1 MRPILLSFG
10 GGINSTALLLE
21 WVEQGKPLDL
31 VIFADTGSEMPETY
45 EFIDKYVIPFC
56 KKHKI
61 HFETV
66 YYTVSNKVAGVKK
79 GHWVEGERV
88 SIYDYYE
95 YQKAVPSMIKRS
107 CTDKFKISPIEKYI
121 KQKWGDKNLPLRLI
135 GIDAGESHRAKFIV
149 DPKTGKKI
157 NVVAV
162 SARSINKKRKFK
174 VNKKIFYKNP
184 LEIFKKN
191 NIDILFEAI
200 GLSDGI
206 SKKVVET
213 ALKSKIHVITPNKAL
228 ISKHGNELAKLAEK
242 NKVNLEFEASVAGGI
257 PILRSIK
264 EGLATNKISKVYGIL
279 NGTSNYI
286 LSEME
291 NSNENFADVLKKAQI
306 LGYAEPGNPK
316 LDLNGFDAFAK
327 VRILSALAF
336 NSKISKHKCL
346 MEGIEKIEL
355 KDIKIANQ
363 LDLRIKLLGI
373 SELKNNHLFET
384 VHPCLV
390 SKKSY
395 IGNVNGVMNAV
406 ILQGK
411 PVGESVLQGEGAGPG
426 PTSSSLLSDLL
437 SILRGNI
444 KKPFGVS
451 VSKLKSLKPY
461 NVNNYVNSL
470 YLRFEVKD
478 KPGVLSEI
486 TNRLAKYKI
495 SVKRLIQTPDKK
507 NNKATIVIITH
518 KTTETNIHNCLSI
531 FKKNKN
537 ILKTPTLIRLLG

>member
-1 MRPILLSFG
+1 MNKIVNVAVVGLGQVGNYLNNEL
-10 GGINSTALLLE
+10 IT
-21 WVEQGKPLDL
+21 
-31 VIFADTGSEMPETY
+31 
-45 EFIDKYVIPFC
+45 
-56 KKHKI
+56 KKK
-61 HFETV
+61 
-66 YYTVSNKVAGVKK
+66 
-79 GHWVEGERV
+79 
-88 SIYDYYE
+88 D
-95 YQKAVPSMIKRS
+95 
-107 CTDKFKISPIEKYI
+107 IE
-121 KQKWGDKNLPLRLI
+121 L
-135 GIDAGESHRAKFIV
+135 
-149 DPKTGKKI
+149 KTGKRV
-157 NVVAV
+157 NVVAI
-162 SARSINKKRKFK
+162 SAKNINKKRKYK
-174 VNKKIFYKNP
+174 INRKIFYKNP
-184 LEIFKKN
+184 FEIFKKEKV
-191 NIDILFEAI
+191 DILFEVI
-200 GLSDGI
+200 GQSDGV
-206 SKKVVET
+206 SKKLVET
-213 ALKSKIHVITPNKAL
+213 ALKNKIHVITPNKAL
-228 ISKHGNELAKLAEK
+228 ISKHGNNLAKLAEK
-242 NKVNLEFEASVAGGI
+242 NNVNLEFEASVAGGI

-264 EGLATNKISKVYGIL
+264 EGLATNKLSKVYGIL

-291 NSNENFADVLKKAQI
+291 NSEQNFADVLKKAQL

-336 NSKISKHKCL
+336 NSKISNKKCL
-346 MEGIEKIEL
+346 MEGIEKIDL

-373 SELKNNHLFET
+373 SELKNNQLFET

-406 ILQGK
+406 ILNGK

-451 VSKLKSLKPY
+451 VNKLKTLKTY

-478 KPGVLSEI
+478 RPGVLSQI

-507 NNKATIVIITH
+507 NNKATIVIVTH
-518 KTTETNIHNCLSI
+518 KTTELNCNSCLSI

-537 ILKTPTLIRLLG
+537 ILKSPTIIRLLD

>member
-1 MRPILLSFG
+1 M
-10 GGINSTALLLE
+10 NN
-21 WVEQGKPLDL
+21 L
-31 VIFADTGSEMPETY
+31 V
-45 EFIDKYVIPFC
+45 
-56 KKHKI
+56 
-61 HFETV
+61 
-66 YYTVSNKVAGVKK
+66 NVAVVGLGQVGNYLFNELIVKK
-79 GHWVEGERV
+79 K
-88 SIYDYYE
+88 D
-95 YQKAVPSMIKRS
+95 
-107 CTDKFKISPIEKYI
+107 IE
-121 KQKWGDKNLPLRLI
+121 L
-135 GIDAGESHRAKFIV
+135 
-149 DPKTGKKI
+149 KTGKRV
-157 NVVAV
+157 NVVAI
-162 SARSINKKRKFK
+162 SAKNINKKRKYK
-174 VNKKIFYKNP
+174 INRKIFYKNP
-184 LEIFKKN
+184 FEIFKKEKV
-191 NIDILFEAI
+191 DILFEVI
-200 GLSDGI
+200 GQSDGV
-206 SKKVVET
+206 SKKLVET
-213 ALKSKIHVITPNKAL
+213 ALKNKIHVITPNKAL
-228 ISKHGNELAKLAEK
+228 ISKHGNNLAKLAEK
-242 NKVNLEFEASVAGGI
+242 NNVNLEFEASVAGGI

-264 EGLATNKISKVYGIL
+264 EGLATNKLSKVYGIL

-291 NSNENFADVLKKAQI
+291 NSEQNFLDVLKKAQL

-336 NSKISKHKCL
+336 NSKISNKKCL
-346 MEGIEKIEL
+346 MEGIEKIDL

-373 SELKNNHLFET
+373 SELKNNQLFET

-406 ILQGK
+406 ILNGK

-451 VSKLKSLKPY
+451 VNKLKTLKTY

-478 KPGVLSEI
+478 KPGVLSQI

-507 NNKATIVIITH
+507 NNKATIVIVTH
-518 KTTETNIHNCLSI
+518 KTTELNCNSCLSI

-537 ILKTPTLIRLLG
+537 ILKSPTLIRLLD

>member
-1 MRPILLSFG
+1 MKNIV
-10 GGINSTALLLE
+10 N
-21 WVEQGKPLDL
+21 
-31 VIFADTGSEMPETY
+31 
-45 EFIDKYVIPFC
+45 
-56 KKHKI
+56 
-61 HFETV
+61 
-66 YYTVSNKVAGVKK
+66 VAVVGLGQVGNYLFNELIVKK
-79 GHWVEGERV
+79 K
-88 SIYDYYE
+88 D
-95 YQKAVPSMIKRS
+95 
-107 CTDKFKISPIEKYI
+107 IE
-121 KQKWGDKNLPLRLI
+121 L
-135 GIDAGESHRAKFIV
+135 
-149 DPKTGKKI
+149 KTGKRVNI
-157 NVVAV
+157 VAI
-162 SARSINKKRKFK
+162 SAKNINKKRKYK
-174 VNKKIFYKNP
+174 INRKIFYKNP
-184 LEIFKKN
+184 FEIFKKEKV
-191 NIDILFEAI
+191 DILFEVI
-200 GLSDGI
+200 GQSDGV
-206 SKKVVET
+206 SKKLVET
-213 ALKSKIHVITPNKAL
+213 ALKNKIHVITPNKAL
-228 ISKHGNELAKLAEK
+228 ISKHGNNLAKLAEK
-242 NKVNLEFEASVAGGI
+242 NNVNLEFEASVAGGI

-264 EGLATNKISKVYGIL
+264 EGLATNKLSKVYGIL

-291 NSNENFADVLKKAQI
+291 NSEQNFADVLKKAQI

-336 NSKISKHKCL
+336 HSKISNKKCL
-346 MEGIEKIEL
+346 MEGIEKIDL

-373 SELKNNHLFET
+373 SELKNNQLFET

-406 ILQGK
+406 ILNGK

-444 KKPFGVS
+444 KNPFGVS
-451 VSKLKSLKPY
+451 VNNLKTLKTY

-478 KPGVLSEI
+478 KPGVLSQI

-507 NNKATIVIITH
+507 NNKATIVIVTH
-518 KTTETNIHNCLSI
+518 KTTELNCKTCLSI
-531 FKKNKN
+531 FNKNKN
-537 ILKTPTLIRLLG
+537 IIKSPTLIRLLD

>member
-1 MRPILLSFG
+1 MNKIINIAVVGLGQVGNYLL
-10 GGINSTALLLE
+10 NELNT
-21 WVEQGKPLDL
+21 
-31 VIFADTGSEMPETY
+31 
-45 EFIDKYVIPFC
+45 
-56 KKHKI
+56 KKK
-61 HFETV
+61 E
-66 YYTVSNKVAGVKK
+66 
-79 GHWVEGERV
+79 
-88 SIYDYYE
+88 
-95 YQKAVPSMIKRS
+95 
-107 CTDKFKISPIEKYI
+107 IE
-121 KQKWGDKNLPLRLI
+121 L
-135 GIDAGESHRAKFIV
+135 
-149 DPKTGKKI
+149 KTGKKI
-157 NVVAV
+157 KIVAV
-162 SARSINKKRKFK
+162 SARNINKKRQFK
-174 VNKKIFYKNP
+174 VDKKLFYKNP
-184 LEIFKKN
+184 LDILKKHQVN
-191 NIDILFEAI
+191 ILFEAI
-200 GLSDGI
+200 GQSDGV
-206 SKKVVET
+206 SKKIVET
-213 ALKSKIHVITPNKAL
+213 ALKNGTHVVTPNKAL
-228 ISKHGNELAKLAEK
+228 ISKHGNDLSKLAEK
-242 NKVNLEFEASVAGGI
+242 NNVNLEFEASVAGGI
-257 PILRSIK
+257 PVLRAIK

-291 NSNENFADVLKKAQI
+291 NSNKNFPDVLKKAQQ

-363 LDLRIKLLGI
+363 LDLRVKLLGI
-373 SELKNNHLFET
+373 SELKNNQLFET

-406 ILQGK
+406 IIEGK

-426 PTSSSLLSDLL
+426 PTSSALLSDLL

-444 KKPFGVS
+444 KKPLGVS

-478 KPGVLSEI
+478 KSGVLSQI

-495 SVKRLIQTPDKK
+495 SIKRIIQTPDKK
-507 NNKATIVIITH
+507 NDKATIVIISH
-518 KTTETNIHNCLSI
+518 KTSELNCNNCLSI
-531 FKKNKN
+531 FKNNKN